1 MIAVAQSETA
11 ARALGINPTT
21 IRTLSFA
28 VASATAG
35 IAGALYAFLNS
46 YISPD
51 IFTFSDSVRFLLMVI
66 LGGAGSTFG
75 GVIGAY
81 ILTYLPEYL
90 QQFQI
95 WQRFADG
102 ALLLLVMFVMR

>member
-1 MIAVAQSETA
+1 M
-11 ARALGINPTT
+11 
-21 IRTLSFA
+21 
-28 VASATAG
+28 TAG
-35 IAGALYAFLNS
+35 LAGTFYAFLNS

-75 GVIGAY
+75 PVIGAY

-90 QQFQI
+90 QQFQL
-95 WQRFADG
+95 WQKFAYG
-102 ALLLLVMFVMR
+102 ALLAAGDVRAAARHPRDLATGA